1 MKPRDI
7 SEIDRNFKTASVGEL
22 DVEFRDALQP
32 PFAAEGFAWRQ
43 PGAPLYRL
51 PEHFT
56 TAEIN
61 QGALDLAHHTSGG
74 TIRFRTD
81 SPCLALRAQ
90 LAYSFDMNHMP
101 RTGSAGFD
109 LYRRESWGFVFQAA
123 AQPNR
128 DQKLLEI
135 PLVREAEG
143 GETEYLLNL
152 PLYGGVEAI
161 DIGLAPGSS
170 VSAPPPHR
178 IAHPVL
184 FYGSSITQGGCAS
197 RPGNCYTSLLCRA
210 LDAEQLNLGF
220 SGSGKGEIA
229 LAEAIG
235 RLSLSC
241 AVLDY
246 DYNAPDAAHLE
257 ATHGPFFQAIRRRR
271 PDLPILLV
279 SKCDFRGTE
288 SDARRR
294 EIIRRTYDRA
304 LGAGDRFVWFLDG
317 ETLFGAEERDACTVD
332 GCHPNDLGFY
342 RMYRTMLPILAEM
355 TGA

>member
-1 MKPRDI
+1 M
-7 SEIDRNFKTASVGEL
+7 V
-22 DVEFRDALQP
+22 
-32 PFAAEGFAWRQ
+32 WR
-43 PGAPLYRL
+43 R
-51 PEHFT
+51 
-56 TAEIN
+56 
-61 QGALDLAHHTSGG
+61 
-74 TIRFRTD
+74 
-81 SPCLALRAQ
+81 
-90 LAYSFDMNHMP
+90 
-101 RTGSAGFD
+101 
-109 LYRRESWGFVFQAA
+109 
-123 AQPNR
+123 
-128 DQKLLEI
+128 
-135 PLVREAEG
+135 
-143 GETEYLLNL
+143 
-152 PLYGGVEAI
+152 
-161 DIGLAPGSS
+161 GSS

-257 ATHGPFFQAIRRRR
+257 ATHGPFFQATGAGGPTCRSCSYPNVISGE
-271 PDLPILLV
+271 PKAMP
-279 SKCDFRGTE
+279 G
-288 SDARRR
+288 RR

-317 ETLFGAEERDACTVD
+317 ETLFGAEEQ
-332 GCHPNDLGFY
+332 
-342 RMYRTMLPILAEM
+342 
-355 TGA
+355 